1 MGILTN
7 QRLKIVGFVNL
18 MIFLTNITIEKY
30 GNQRINIFVLKL
42 TGDKTKDFWT
52 TLTFP
57 RV

>member
-42 TGDKTKDFWT
+42 TGDKTKDF
-52 TLTFP
+52 
-57 RV
+57 